1 MNQQAV
7 GPETAAPDGIS
18 PGFLAYV
25 VGPVALVLLLVLRHF
40 GLVAKVPAW
49 AYGGVIVASLLSSR
63 LVERWPDAPPGS
75 LRLHVRV
82 AAHVTAVT
90 SVIYLLLAY
99 PVIYIRE
106 LRHFLPL
113 AIVVLPLAVRELERR
128 ADHLS
133 DSSTSA
139 TATNTNT
146 NG

>member
-1 MNQQAV
+1 MDLKLDDLFRDSMSHLASGVAV
-7 GPETAAPDGIS
+7 VTTRRPDGEPCGI
-18 PGFLAYV
+18 
-25 VGPVALVLLLVLRHF
+25 
-40 GLVAKVPAW
+40 
-49 AYGGVIVASLLSSR
+49 
-63 LVERWPDAPPGS
+63 
-75 LRLHVRV
+75 
-82 AAHVTAVT
+82 AAT